1 MTSGRFD
8 GISKDIERKLK
19 KMRLTRDVVI
29 RRDHAKIEGRY
40 VHFVLWKMRIRVKP
54 ETTRYDV
61 PMEIHF
67 ELTRSFNVFSTS
79 SDKWSER
86 C

>member
-29 RRDHAKIEGRY
+29 RRDHAKIEGRN
-40 VHFVLWKMRIRVKP
+40 VHFVLCKCGSECEARNYKVRRTDGNTLRVDQIIQRILNEFR
-54 ETTRYDV
+54 
-61 PMEIHF
+61 
-67 ELTRSFNVFSTS
+67 
-79 SDKWSER
+79 
-86 C
+86 